1 MRLILLSVLA
11 LGLSGCL
18 ARTAVDIVTL
28 PVKVVSAGVDAAT
41 TSQSEADQ
49 RRGRQIR
56 EEEERLGR
64 LARRCHRRPERAECA
79 ELFEGLA
86 AIVDSIDRLYPI
98 VPAIEWLAVQSA
110 RRGLGEHHYFPVV
123 EAMLSAFRDG
133 LGDDFTVELE
143 LAWREAA
150 RQVSA
155 IMAGALEAEPL
166 AA

>member
-1 MRLILLSVLA
+1 MTRNQVRIVKSSFQA
-11 LGLSGCL
+11 L
-18 ARTAVDIVTL
+18 TA
-28 PVKVVSAGVDAAT
+28 
-41 TSQSEADQ
+41 Q
-49 RRGRQIR
+49 RN
-56 EEEERLGR
+56 R
-64 LARRCHRRPERAECA
+64 LAGLFFAQLFVREPSLRPVFRGDLRARGA

-98 VPAIEWLAVQSA
+98 VPALEWLAVQSA
-110 RRGLGEHHYFPVV
+110 RRGVGERHYWAIT

-150 RQVSA
+150 RQVA
-155 IMAGALEAEPL
+155 AVMLRALEAEPL

>member
-1 MRLILLSVLA
+1 MTRNQVRIVKSSFQA
-11 LGLSGCL
+11 L
-18 ARTAVDIVTL
+18 T
-28 PVKVVSAGVDAAT
+28 P
-41 TSQSEADQ
+41 Q
-49 RRGRQIR
+49 RN
-56 EEEERLGR
+56 R
-64 LARRCHRRPERAECA
+64 LAGLFFAQLFVREPSLRPVFRGDLRVHGA

-98 VPAIEWLAVQSA
+98 VPALEWLAVQSA
-110 RRGLGEHHYFPVV
+110 RRGLGERNHFAVV

-133 LGDDFTVELE
+133 LGEAFTVELE

-155 IMAGALEAEPL
+155 IMVRAMESEPR

>member
-1 MRLILLSVLA
+1 MTRSQVRIVKSSFQA
-11 LGLSGCL
+11 L
-18 ARTAVDIVTL
+18 T
-28 PVKVVSAGVDAAT
+28 P
-41 TSQSEADQ
+41 Q
-49 RRGRQIR
+49 RN
-56 EEEERLGR
+56 R
-64 LARRCHRRPERAECA
+64 LAGLFFAQLFVREPSLRPVFRGDLRARGA

-98 VPAIEWLAVQSA
+98 VPALEWLAVQSA
-110 RRGLGEHHYFPVV
+110 RRGVGERHYWAII

-133 LGDDFTVELE
+133 LGGDFTVELE

-155 IMAGALEAEPL
+155 VMLRALEAEPL